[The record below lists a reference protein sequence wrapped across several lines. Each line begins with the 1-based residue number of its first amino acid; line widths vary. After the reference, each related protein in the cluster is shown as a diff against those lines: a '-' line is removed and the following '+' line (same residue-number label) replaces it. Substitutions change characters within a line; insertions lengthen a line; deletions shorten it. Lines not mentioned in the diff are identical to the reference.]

1 MADLLTRML
10 AEKGTL
16 LADGATGTNLFNM
29 GLMSGDAPELWNE
42 THPQNI
48 VKLYKGAVDAGSD
61 IFLTNSFGA
70 NASRLKLH
78 DAGHRAF
85 ELSRIAAEIGRNVA
99 DQAGRTVIVAGSV
112 GPTGDIM

>member
-42 THPQNI
+42 THPQNHHE
-48 VKLYKGAVDAGSD
+48 AV
-61 IFLTNSFGA
+61 
-70 NASRLKLH
+70 
-78 DAGHRAF
+78 
-85 ELSRIAAEIGRNVA
+85 
-99 DQAGRTVIVAGSV
+99 
-112 GPTGDIM
+112 